1 MIKNNISKEGWRPH
15 AVYEILDINRQTLFY
30 WRDCLYPKTNQKVY
44 STYEL
49 LLFLIIKTYTKDYG
63 IKITRLKIIDWHSMI
78 QELSKLTFSKFDGK
92 ILKIDLRDHSFKFI
106 SKNQGFDV
114 TDGHN
119 SYINIESISKRLI
132 NRILEF
138 GS

>member
-1 MIKNNISKEGWRPH
+1 
-15 AVYEILDINRQTLFY
+15 
-30 WRDCLYPKTNQKVY
+30 
-44 STYEL
+44 
-49 LLFLIIKTYTKDYG
+49 
-63 IKITRLKIIDWHSMI
+63 MI